1 VIERRTDVGKV
12 GTGFSTSLDG
22 FIAGP
27 HDGPGNPL
35 GDGGERLF
43 AWYFGGDTDYEMPS
57 GGITLRVSPQSA
69 ELLRESHEKAGA
81 LVVGRRHFDLAGG
94 WGGRH
99 PIDVPVFVVTH
110 SVPEEWVYEGS
121 PFTFVTDGIESAV
134 GRAKSVADGKDV
146 GIGGA
151 NVAQQAIKAGLIDEI
166 GIDLVPVLLGG
177 GVRFFDNLINVPVEL
192 ERTRAVEAPG
202 VTRLRFRVVKE
213 G

>member
-1 VIERRTDVGKV
+1 MGKV

-27 HDGPGNPL
+27 NDGPERPL

-43 AWYFGGDTDYEMPS
+43 AWYFGGDTEYTMPS
-57 GGITLRVSPQSA
+57 GAITLKVSPQSA
-69 ELLRESHEKAGA
+69 ELLRESHEKTGA

-99 PIDVPVFVVTH
+99 PMDLPVFVVTH
-110 SVPEEWVYEGS
+110 SVPGRWNYERS
-121 PFTFVTDGIESAV
+121 PFTFVTDGVEAAV
-134 GRAKSVADGKDV
+134 ERAMAAAGGKDV
-146 GIGGA
+146 GVGGA
-151 NVAQQAIKAGLIDEI
+151 NVAQQAIKAGLVDEV

-177 GVRFFDNLINVPVEL
+177 GVRFFDNLGAEPIEL
-192 ERTRAVEAPG
+192 EQTKMVEAPG
-202 VTRLRFRVVKE
+202 VTHLRFRVVKQ